1 MILREFFS
9 LNIIK
14 LQLRRTKIILELFFF
29 KDVADVRSLSTL
41 TQLITQI
48 LLLST
53 FLRLSFLILII
64 LRLFNSNV
72 YDDPS

>member
-14 LQLRRTKIILELFFF
+14 LQLRRTKILLELFFF